1 MLDEYNYTETESGR
15 SETLVKAIERIE
27 VLERKL
33 SIAMDTLHEILN
45 EGLYNLDED
54 AAYIRD
60 QLKEIENVQ

>member
-33 SIAMDTLHEILN
+33 NIAMDTLHEILN
-45 EGLYNLDED
+45 DDLYNTDED

>member
-45 EGLYNLDED
+45 EDLYNLDED

>member
-15 SETLVKAIERIE
+15 SETLVKAIDRIE

-45 EGLYNLDED
+45 EDLYNMDED
-54 AAYIRD
+54 AAYIRN